1 GEQVSNRISHWI
13 DGKSYSGVV
22 ERSGEVFN
30 PATGEVSGQ
39 VDFAGETEVDAAVGA
54 AARAFPGWRD
64 TSLSRRTQVLFRMR
78 ELLAQRAGELAA
90 IVTAEHGKVASDAA
104 GEVQR
109 ALENVEYACG
119 APQLLKG
126 EISENAS

>member
-1 GEQVSNRISHWI
+1 
-13 DGKSYSGVV
+13 
-22 ERSGEVFN
+22 
-30 PATGEVSGQ
+30 
-39 VDFAGETEVDAAVGA
+39 ETEVDAAVGA

-64 TSLSRRTQVLFRMR
+64 TSLSLRTQVLFRMR

-126 EISENAS
+126 EISENASTDVDVHSLAQPLGVVGVISPFNFPV